1 MKLFLL
7 ACRLLS
13 REGRSGELTLL
24 SFALIIAVTSATTIS
39 LFSDRLETTMVSQA
53 GQFLAGDLVVTSPT
67 TLTSDWLSVAKTLAL
82 KQTMTAEFSSVLMEN
97 DGFLLASIKAV
108 SDHYPLRGS
117 LKITGNYFDQEET
130 ITHGPQPGQAWI
142 DKRILSALNLTLG
155 QTVSVGEK
163 KLMLSKIIT
172 YEPDKRGNLYSLS
185 PRLMMHT
192 QDVPET
198 GILKP
203 GSHVHYYYQFT
214 GQDSALES
222 FKQFSK
228 KRLNPSQRIMDIHV
242 DRPEIGT
249 ALDRVQK
256 YLRLSSVIIILIAGV
271 AIAITTRRYSER
283 HFNSV
288 AILRCLGCT
297 QAQIVKLFITQLVL
311 LGFLASLIGC
321 LLGWVS
327 HAGLFALLKNLLPDT
342 LASANPL

>member
-130 ITHGPQPGQAWI
+130 ITH
-142 DKRILSALNLTLG
+142 
-155 QTVSVGEK
+155 
-163 KLMLSKIIT
+163 
-172 YEPDKRGNLYSLS
+172 
-185 PRLMMHT
+185 
-192 QDVPET
+192 
-198 GILKP
+198 
-203 GSHVHYYYQFT
+203 
-214 GQDSALES
+214 
-222 FKQFSK
+222 
-228 KRLNPSQRIMDIHV
+228 
-242 DRPEIGT
+242 
-249 ALDRVQK
+249 
-256 YLRLSSVIIILIAGV
+256 
-271 AIAITTRRYSER
+271 
-283 HFNSV
+283 
-288 AILRCLGCT
+288 
-297 QAQIVKLFITQLVL
+297 
-311 LGFLASLIGC
+311 
-321 LLGWVS
+321 
-327 HAGLFALLKNLLPDT
+327 
-342 LASANPL
+342 